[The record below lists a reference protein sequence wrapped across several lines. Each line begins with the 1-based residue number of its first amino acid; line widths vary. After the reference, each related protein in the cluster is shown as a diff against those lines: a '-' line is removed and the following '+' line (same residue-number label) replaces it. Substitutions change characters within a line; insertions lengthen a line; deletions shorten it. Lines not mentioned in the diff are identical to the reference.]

1 MAFDYRQEYHKYKQY
16 YLQART
22 QPIAKASVTLLASL
36 LTVALLGIFA
46 IKPTLTTIAR
56 LTREIED
63 KGQVNKQLEVKTR
76 ALQQAQA
83 NWAQVSSQIPLVETA
98 LPRKPEFVR
107 LEREIE
113 FLALRHQVLLASG
126 GFSEFL
132 VAGESPAE
140 KTVAKKDKT
149 PAPAETIRFTLTVA
163 GTYESIKN
171 FLNELEI
178 LDRVIT
184 LGSVHFSKETEI
196 EGAELQATLV
206 GKAFYKTTFE

>member
-16 YLQART
+16 YLQTRT

-76 ALQQAQA
+76 ALHQARA
-83 NWAQVSSQIPLVETA
+83 NWDQVSSQIPLVETA

-132 VAGESPAE
+132 VAGENPAE
-140 KTVAKKDKT
+140 KPVAKGEA
-149 PAPAETIRFTLTVA
+149 PALAETIRFTLTLS
-163 GTYESIKN
+163 GTYDSIKN

-184 LGSVHFSKETEI
+184 LDSVNFSKETKI
-196 EGAELQATLV
+196 KGAELQATLV
-206 GKAFYKTTFE
+206 GKAFYKTTFK